1 MFNNSGQKIK
11 ALAVIL
17 FFVSIIATLVLSI
30 TTSIIRDRYGDADGF
45 RFLQF
50 LGILVGGGLASFI
63 SSLFLYA
70 FGDLVEDVS
79 ILRSSVSDI
88 RKKLIQNDAASQTAH
103 PTGGYFQEI
112 QKESKAGSIFSK
124 TQRTDNERL
133 CQNCGLTIHSP
144 QIHTCPRCGTHIE

>member
-11 ALAVIL
+11 VLAVIL

-30 TTSIIRDRYGDADGF
+30 TTSIIRDGYGDADGF
-45 RFLQF
+45 RFWQF
-50 LGILVGGGLASFI
+50 LGILVGGGLISFI

-70 FGDLVEDVS
+70 FGDLVDDVS
-79 ILRSSVSDI
+79 ILRSCVSYI
-88 RKKLIQNDAASQTAH
+88 GNKQIQNDAASSTAH

-124 TQRTDNERL
+124 AQRTGNERL